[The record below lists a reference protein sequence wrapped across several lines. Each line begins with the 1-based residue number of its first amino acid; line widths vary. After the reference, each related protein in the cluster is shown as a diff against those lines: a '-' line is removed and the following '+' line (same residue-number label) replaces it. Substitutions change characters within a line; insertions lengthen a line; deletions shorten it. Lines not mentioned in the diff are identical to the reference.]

1 MIEWFWDTM
10 VSMTLLMV
18 LVLMI
23 RKPVAHYFGA
33 NVSYLLWALP
43 LARMFMPVLTLAAPA
58 PAVISEP
65 IALSSV
71 TADLLVVE
79 TAQIAATSAFS
90 SIDWLTVML
99 IIWAGGAAMLF
110 ISKLAAYIQFRED
123 IVSDGQLVGR
133 HDNIKILETAAVTGP
148 LAFGLIRK
156 YIAVPTDFFRNYAP
170 RERELALEHEIT
182 HHESGDLAA
191 NFIGLFI
198 LSLHWF
204 NPVAWFSWMAFRQD
218 QETACDA
225 RILQKSGRDIRAVY
239 GRTIAKSAS
248 GHQLGLASPLGQK
261 DKIKGRLKMLGQ
273 TEKSSLRKRLGA
285 LMVGVTTV
293 VALPLTAT
301 VTYAE
306 AIEPVDL
313 SVPAI
318 PMPPVAP
325 LAPEAPVPPKAP
337 KLAKNTQRVAID
349 KSGDT
354 INITMLNGSKDFKND
369 KQYVRRIKH
378 DGRTIILRTNRKL
391 TDVQAIEMVEEAEES
406 RHEADRELKEFERE
420 RKEMDRELRVEM
432 REAEREAR
440 EDRREWQQEM
450 RETQREVERSVRE
463 AEREARQ
470 AQREAVREARRH
482 VEHSARRAS
491 EEAREATNRAA
502 HLSQISYKPKH
513 KSDCS
518 TMGKA
523 IAFGGQPGAQQDRA
537 WAAVVGCN
545 SFEIKIAQKAL
556 MKITLRAL
564 KEQRKAAAK
573 SCDNPDA
580 KLRHDLRNYDRK
592 IDHLQK
598 KLQTI

>member
-1 MIEWFWDTM
+1 MTEWFWDTM
-10 VSMTLLMV
+10 VSMTLLMA

-33 NVSYLLWALP
+33 NISYLLWTLP

-58 PAVISEP
+58 PMAAPEPMALAPVIADLP
-65 IALSSV
+65 
-71 TADLLVVE
+71 TADLLVAE
-79 TAQIAATSAFS
+79 TARIAATGALA
-90 SIDWLTVML
+90 SIDWLTVAL
-99 IIWAGGAAMLF
+99 IVWAGGAALLF
-110 ISKLAAYIQFRED
+110 ISKIASYIQFRED
-123 IVSDGQLVGR
+123 IISDGQLIGR
-133 HDNIKILETAAVTGP
+133 HGNIRILETAAVGGP

-156 YIAVPTDFFRNYAP
+156 YIAVPTDFFRKYSP
-170 RERELALEHEIT
+170 RERELALEHEIA

-204 NPVAWFSWMAFRQD
+204 NPIAWLSWMAFRQD

-225 RILQKSGRDIRAVY
+225 RILQNSDPNIRAVY

-248 GHQLGLASPLGQK
+248 RHQLGLASPLGQK

-285 LMVGVTTV
+285 LMVGAGTL

-313 SVPAI
+313 SVHAAPKPPVA

-337 KLAKNTQRVAID
+337 KLAENDQWITID

-354 INITMLNGSKDFKND
+354 INITMLNGSKDFEND
-369 KQYVRRIKH
+369 EQYVRRIKH
-378 DGRTIILRTNRKL
+378 DGRTIILRTNREL
-391 TDVQAIEMVEEAEES
+391 TDAQAFEMVEEAEES
-406 RHEADRELKEFERE
+406 RREADRELQEYERE
-420 RKEMDRELRVEM
+420 RKEMRVEM
-432 REAEREAR
+432 REAEREVR
-440 EDRREWQQEM
+440 KS
-450 RETQREVERSVRE
+450 QREVERSERE

-470 AQREAVREARRH
+470 AQREARISVREARRH
-482 VEHSARRAS
+482 VERSERQAS
-491 EEAREATNRAA
+491 KEAREATAHAA
-502 HLSQISYKPKH
+502 HLSQISFKPEFKTNC
-513 KSDCS
+513 KAN
-518 TMGKA
+518 GKA

-556 MKITLRAL
+556 MQITLRSL
-564 KEQRKAAAK
+564 KEQRKAVAK